1 MSMKV
6 CKEEHRWLKS
16 ELYLFLIQ
24 PDRLPELLVQ
34 PPFSGGNITKTLF
47 QQRQPVFGCLGSE
60 KASACGPEF
69 EASLQPLMLISY
81 NMSELES

>member
-16 ELYLFLIQ
+16 ELCLFLIQ

-60 KASACGPEF
+60 KGNLVARR
-69 EASLQPLMLISY
+69 Y
-81 NMSELES
+81 